1 MKRILI
7 LATVALLT
15 GGSLGCQGTNCNW
28 LFRRG
33 AAAEHYPPAI
43 CAPVCAPCNP
53 CDPYAGGAGA
63 CAPGPETYVP
73 APGPG

>member
-1 MKRILI
+1 MKRVLI
-7 LATVALLT
+7 LTTVALLT
-15 GGSLGCQGTNCNW
+15 GASLGCQNGGCNW

-33 AAAEHYPPAI
+33 ASTEPYPPAI

-53 CDPYAGGAGA
+53 CDPCGGAPGM
-63 CAPGPETYVP
+63 PGPETYAP